1 MIAHYTAASVVSE
14 NRGLCFPASSDSI
27 PTSAGQEDHVS
38 MGATS
43 GRKAL
48 QILAN
53 TENVLAIEAL
63 AAAQALD
70 YRAPLEP
77 APVTAAIRDS
87 IRSVS
92 PPLVEDRALSDDIG
106 RVRELIRAG
115 SITGPID

>member
-14 NRGLCFPASSDSI
+14 NRSTLLPCVSADSI

-48 QILAN
+48 QIL
-53 TENVLAIEAL
+53 TERGNRLAIEAL

-77 APVTAAIRDS
+77 APLTGTARAAIRS
-87 IRSVS
+87 GP
-92 PPLVEDRALSDDIG
+92 PPLEEDRALSGDMN
-106 RVRELIRAG
+106 AWQ
-115 SITGPID
+115 S